1 MSCTNSYLN
10 PLTGCNEDLGLPMQ
24 LILVKKTFSFASI
37 SVAQALANWQ
47 TGIYSKDIF
56 VLPLLASAEDN
67 GTEST
72 YEDTSWR
79 KAKLRDGQMGF
90 KVMYDAGIDLNTKL
104 QSFGTAGELGVY
116 IAFESGVILGYKNAN
131 TGKIIGFATNFV
143 NPENYKFNFGTAI
156 GKTSMVVS
164 FKDARQFNQWPAVI
178 IPSLATP
185 VWDYSDLASLQTVKL
200 EVVTATATKITF
212 KAYCDHVANDA
223 GVKIPILGLV
233 AGDFALT
240 TTAGAAQTITT
251 LTATSGVDGQY
262 EANGTGLVSGF
273 LTLKTPALAPTK
285 GYEGLAPVT
294 ITVV

>member
-1 MSCTNSYLN
+1 M
-10 PLTGCNEDLGLPMQ
+10 PMQ
-24 LILVKKTFSFASI
+24 LVLVKKTFSFASI
-37 SVAQALANWQ
+37 SVAQVLANWKA
-47 TGIYSKDIF
+47 GIYSKDAF
-56 VLPLLASAEDN
+56 VLPLLSSAEAN
-67 GTEST
+67 NTEAV
-72 YEDTSWR
+72 YEDTAWKKS
-79 KAKLRDGQMGF
+79 KVRDGLMGL

-104 QSFGTAGELGVY
+104 QSFDTAGELGVY

-131 TGKIIGFATNFV
+131 TGEVRGFTCNFI
-143 NPENYKFNFGTAI
+143 NPENYQFNFGTAK
-156 GKTSMVVS
+156 GKTAMTVS
-164 FKDARQFNQWPAVI
+164 FKDARQINQWPAVI

-185 VWDYSDLASLQTVKL
+185 VWDYSDLTSLQTVKL

-251 LTATSGVDGQY
+251 LTATTGVDGQY

-273 LTLKTPALAPTK
+273 LTMKTPALATTK
-285 GYEGLAPVT
+285 GYEVLAPVT
-294 ITVV
+294 VTVV